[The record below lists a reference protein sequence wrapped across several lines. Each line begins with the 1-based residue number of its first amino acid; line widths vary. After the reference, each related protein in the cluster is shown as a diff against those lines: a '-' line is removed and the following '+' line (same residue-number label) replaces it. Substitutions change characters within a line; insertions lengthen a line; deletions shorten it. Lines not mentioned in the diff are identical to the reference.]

1 MTFISEY
8 TIFKDGITI
17 KIKINIGII
26 VQMLIQLNDLEIK
39 IG

>member
-1 MTFISEY
+1 MSFISKY
-8 TIFKDGITI
+8 NIFKDGIMI

-39 IG
+39 TG